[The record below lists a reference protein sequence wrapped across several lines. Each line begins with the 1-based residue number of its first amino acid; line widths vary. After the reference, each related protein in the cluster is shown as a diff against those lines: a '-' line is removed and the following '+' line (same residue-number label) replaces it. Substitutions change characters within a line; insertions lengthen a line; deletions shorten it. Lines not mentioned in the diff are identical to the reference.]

1 MKYYTLYKPY
11 GMVTQF
17 SGEGMTLADIDFR
30 FPKDVYPVGRLDKDS
45 EGLLLLTND
54 KRLNHKLLNPKFA
67 HQRTYWVQVE
77 KIPMD
82 EQLLQLR
89 KGLVINLKGK
99 THKTL
104 PTQVRLFEQPPQI
117 WERDPPI
124 RFRKNI
130 PTVWLEM
137 TLQEGKNRQVRKMT
151 AGVGHPTLRLIRY
164 SIEGLNIDKMQIG
177 EVIEINPKNI
187 YKKLNIS
194 R

>member
-1 MKYYTLYKPY
+1 
-11 GMVTQF
+11 MVTQF
-17 SGEGMTLADIDFR
+17 SGEGETLADIDFR

-77 KIPMD
+77 KIPLE
-82 EQLLQLR
+82 EQLQQLS
-89 KGLVINLKGK
+89 KGVVINLKGK

-104 PTQVRLFEQPPQI
+104 HAKIRLFEKPPQV

-130 PTVWLEM
+130 PTAWLEM
-137 TLQEGKNRQVRKMT
+137 TLKEGKNRQVRKMT
-151 AGVGHPTLRLIRY
+151 ASVGHPTLRLIRH
-164 SIEGLNIDKMQIG
+164 SIEGLNIDEMKIG
-177 EVIEINPKNI
+177 GVLEINPKNI
-187 YKKLNIS
+187 YKKLNME
-194 R
+194 